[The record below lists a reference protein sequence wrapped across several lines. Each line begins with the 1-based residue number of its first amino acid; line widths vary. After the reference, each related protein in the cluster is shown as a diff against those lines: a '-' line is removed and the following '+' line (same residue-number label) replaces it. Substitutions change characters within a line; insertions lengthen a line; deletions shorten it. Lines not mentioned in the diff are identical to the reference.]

1 MVSFQYFSGWSE
13 VWDTQDM
20 EDQDIEDLEGAGDI
34 KNVSDL
40 GLGDVMALDGL
51 IDSEKLEGVSDFEL
65 GQVSDM

>member
-1 MVSFQYFSGWSE
+1 
-13 VWDTQDM
+13 M

-51 IDSEKLEGVSDFEL
+51 IDSEKLEGVSGFEL
-65 GQVSDM
+65 GEVSDM